1 MAYWIA
7 YIMKA
12 YNISLILVV
21 NYDQTCVCLIPTIRE
36 RTWETKG
43 TKHIQVLKGGR
54 KRQVT
59 LVVHLVANSFLLPF
73 QIIFTSI
80 IPRSLLYCLMK
91 ERTSARVQVR
101 T

>member
-1 MAYWIA
+1 MAYWIT

-12 YNISLILVV
+12 YNIPLILVV
-21 NYDQTCVCLIPTIRE
+21 NNDQTYVYLIPTIRE

-43 TKHIQVLKGGR
+43 RKYIQVLKGGR

-73 QIIFTSI
+73 QIMFTI